1 MKGFFVHIVFDA
13 IVEDINKNN
22 RTNKVIH
29 ITFFPVSP
37 SLYIPWFFHIFFE
50 QYTLPSFEIQ
60 NKGILVIVS
69 SLSLQSGH
77 RHAQEENLVLRGS
90 GAVERR
96 AVERRIEQDVV
107 SGSPN
112 HLRNYNLE
120 F

>member
-1 MKGFFVHIVFDA
+1 M
-13 IVEDINKNN
+13 
-22 RTNKVIH
+22 
-29 ITFFPVSP
+29 
-37 SLYIPWFFHIFFE
+37 
-50 QYTLPSFEIQ
+50 
-60 NKGILVIVS
+60 S

-112 HLRNYNLE
+112 HLRNHNLE